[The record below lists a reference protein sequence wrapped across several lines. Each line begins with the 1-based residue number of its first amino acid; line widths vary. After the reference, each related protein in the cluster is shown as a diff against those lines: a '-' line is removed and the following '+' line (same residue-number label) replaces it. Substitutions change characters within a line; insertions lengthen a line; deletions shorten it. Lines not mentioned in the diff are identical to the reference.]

1 MSSFTD
7 LRVLQPGANQNE
19 CTKLMHTL
27 RTVKV
32 SLSTIVFD
40 WLLPTCEWYIT
51 ILS

>member
-7 LRVLQPGANQNE
+7 IRVLQPGANQNE
-19 CTKLMHTL
+19 WTKLMHTL
-27 RTVKV
+27 RTDEV

-40 WLLPTCEWYIT
+40 WLLPTYEWYIT